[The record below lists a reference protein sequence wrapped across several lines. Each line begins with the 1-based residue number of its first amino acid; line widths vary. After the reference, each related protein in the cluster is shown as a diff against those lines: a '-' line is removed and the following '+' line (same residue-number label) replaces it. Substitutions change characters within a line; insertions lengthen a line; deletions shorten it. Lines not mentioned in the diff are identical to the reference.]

1 MTNTEAKM
9 LAKQWVLGN
18 RNRKASLTRKYD
30 LKQASSSNT
39 GRLKMGIRIDVEN
52 NPKDYKAALD
62 DDGSLVFFTG
72 KPIKRVPARQLF
84 TPPKARKEAVAEAKI
99 DRRLAVC
106 KIILKDHD
114 DQLVEQF
121 SSTHEFDINE
131 VSAITLKKQF
141 ASYVT
146 SITERTEY
154 QLVAQKT
161 DGTELK
167 SKFYEK
173 EEDLAELR
181 RKCEESDDYESTMV
195 VKRVVDTDEDKDEVE
210 EGAPSRD
217 ELYKLTDQALRQV
230 PGSAAQQ
237 EVIKQL
243 NVVREKLGMKKLVEK
258 ETISDSLIET
268 TLDFANYTIDSLTP
282 VIEEDFETP
291 MKIDARRKVFR
302 QKAARLGYKKVKEDG
317 HADVAS
323 ALGQIGIVR
332 AALEKMTDHL
342 STMNKEDD
350 LPTWLTN
357 KIATATDRLDT
368 AADYLG
374 SRKEVQE
381 STKSEASLVNIKN
394 EIETIKQRM
403 AQAAKNKQNKEVAKL
418 KKTLKS
424 LEKKKKMALNASTD
438 LEEASW
444 NKTEKLPLTPAEKK
458 IIGDTGVYKEKY
470 KLDRTQSNYRASRT
484 SFSMP
489 FTGKEDLP
497 KLKKLVSRL
506 KESVELAEA
515 KMNYVIYDKKTKEV
529 YASSSKP
536 FDKFKM
542 DDVAD
547 DMKVKKSDL
556 VMKKMR
562 KSQKAGER
570 LKEANI
576 EEKKIA
582 GLVKKAD
589 KSGIPYGILK
599 QVYNRG
605 MAAWKTGHR
614 PGTTP
619 QQWAFA
625 RVNSFVTKSKG
636 TWGGA
641 DKDLAAKARKA
652 KK

>member
-18 RNRKASLTRKYD
+18 RHRKASLTRKYD
-30 LKQASSSNT
+30 LRQASSPNT

-52 NPKDYKAALD
+52 NPRDYKPAID

-72 KPIKRVPARQLF
+72 KPIKRVPAKQLF
-84 TPPKARKEAVAEAKI
+84 KPPTKARKEAVAEAKI

-106 KIILKDHD
+106 KIILKDED
-114 DQLVEQF
+114 SQLVEQF

-141 ASYVT
+141 NSYVK

-167 SKFYEK
+167 SKFYAK
-173 EEDLAELR
+173 EEDLAELQ
-181 RKCEESDDYESTMV
+181 RKCEEVDDYESTMV
-195 VKRVVDTDEDKDEVE
+195 VKRVVDTDEDKHEVE

-258 ETISDSLIET
+258 ETMSDSLIET
-268 TLDFANYTIDSLTP
+268 ALDFAHSTIDSVLP
-282 VIEEDFETP
+282 VLKEDFEMP
-291 MKIDARRKVFR
+291 MKIDARRKMFR
-302 QKAARLGYKKVKEDG
+302 QKASQLGYKKVKEDG

-332 AALEKMTDHL
+332 AALEKMTAHL

-374 SRKEVQE
+374 SRKDVQE
-381 STKSEASLVNIKN
+381 SIEEVSSLINIKN
-394 EIETIKQRM
+394 EIETIKLRM
-403 AQAAKNKQNKEVAKL
+403 SQAAKNKQRKEVAKL

-424 LEKKKKMALNASTD
+424 LEKKKKIALNASTN
-438 LEEASW
+438 EASE
-444 NKTEKLPLTPAEKK
+444 NL
-458 IIGDTGVYKEKY
+458 
-470 KLDRTQSNYRASRT
+470 
-484 SFSMP
+484 
-489 FTGKEDLP
+489 
-497 KLKKLVSRL
+497 
-506 KESVELAEA
+506 
-515 KMNYVIYDKKTKEV
+515 
-529 YASSSKP
+529 
-536 FDKFKM
+536 
-542 DDVAD
+542 
-547 DMKVKKSDL
+547 
-556 VMKKMR
+556 
-562 KSQKAGER
+562 
-570 LKEANI
+570 

-641 DKDLAAKARKA
+641 DKDLAAKVRK
-652 KK
+652 K

>member
-84 TPPKARKEAVAEAKI
+84 TPPKARKEAIAEAKI

-121 SSTHEFDINE
+121 SSTHEFDINK

-141 ASYVT
+141 ASYVK

-173 EEDLAELR
+173 EEDLVELQ

-195 VKRVVDTDEDKDEVE
+195 LKRVVDTDEGKDEVE

-237 EVIKQL
+237 EIIKQL

-268 TLDFANYTIDSLTP
+268 TLDFAHYTIDSLTP

-302 QKAARLGYKKVKEDG
+302 QKAKRLGYKKVKEDG

-332 AALEKMTDHL
+332 AALEKMSDHL
-342 STMNKEDD
+342 SIMNKEDD

-381 STKSEASLVNIKN
+381 STEEVDEVSLVNVKN
-394 EIETIKQRM
+394 EIETIKQRL
-403 AQAAKNKQNKEVAKL
+403 AQAAKNKQSKEVAKL

-424 LEKKKKMALNASTD
+424 LEKKKKKALNASTEN
-438 LEEASW
+438 L
-444 NKTEKLPLTPAEKK
+444 
-458 IIGDTGVYKEKY
+458 
-470 KLDRTQSNYRASRT
+470 
-484 SFSMP
+484 
-489 FTGKEDLP
+489 
-497 KLKKLVSRL
+497 
-506 KESVELAEA
+506 
-515 KMNYVIYDKKTKEV
+515 
-529 YASSSKP
+529 
-536 FDKFKM
+536 
-542 DDVAD
+542 
-547 DMKVKKSDL
+547 
-556 VMKKMR
+556 
-562 KSQKAGER
+562 
-570 LKEANI
+570 

>member
-18 RNRKASLTRKYD
+18 RSRKASLTRKYD

-141 ASYVT
+141 ASYVK

-173 EEDLAELR
+173 EEDLAELQ
-181 RKCEESDDYESTMV
+181 RKCEESEDYESTMV
-195 VKRVVDTDEDKDEVE
+195 LKRVVDTDEDKDEVE

-237 EVIKQL
+237 EIINQL

-258 ETISDSLIET
+258 ETMSDSLIET
-268 TLDFANYTIDSLTP
+268 TIDFANYTIDSLTP

-302 QKAARLGYKKVKEDG
+302 QKAKRLGYKKVKEDG

-438 LEEASW
+438 LEEA
-444 NKTEKLPLTPAEKK
+444 KL
-458 IIGDTGVYKEKY
+458 
-470 KLDRTQSNYRASRT
+470 
-484 SFSMP
+484 
-489 FTGKEDLP
+489 
-497 KLKKLVSRL
+497 
-506 KESVELAEA
+506 
-515 KMNYVIYDKKTKEV
+515 
-529 YASSSKP
+529 
-536 FDKFKM
+536 
-542 DDVAD
+542 
-547 DMKVKKSDL
+547 
-556 VMKKMR
+556 
-562 KSQKAGER
+562 
-570 LKEANI
+570 

>member
-30 LKQASSSNT
+30 LKKASSSNT

-141 ASYVT
+141 ASYVK

-173 EEDLAELR
+173 EEDLAELQ
-181 RKCEESDDYESTMV
+181 RKCEESEDYESTMV

-237 EVIKQL
+237 EIIKQL

-258 ETISDSLIET
+258 ETMSDSLIET

-302 QKAARLGYKKVKEDG
+302 QKAKRLGYKKVKEDG

-438 LEEASW
+438 LEET
-444 NKTEKLPLTPAEKK
+444 KRMKYDKVVKKLRDGEWDTSMDVKKRMHLTYT
-458 IIGDTGVYKEKY
+458 D
-470 KLDRTQSNYRASRT
+470 NN
-484 SFSMP
+484 
-489 FTGKEDLP
+489 TGKQKVVFVESDDL
-497 KLKKLVSRL
+497 K
-506 KESVELAEA
+506 
-515 KMNYVIYDKKTKEV
+515 
-529 YASSSKP
+529 
-536 FDKFKM
+536 
-542 DDVAD
+542 
-547 DMKVKKSDL
+547 
-556 VMKKMR
+556 
-562 KSQKAGER
+562 
-570 LKEANI
+570 
-576 EEKKIA
+576 EKKIA

>member
-1 MTNTEAKM
+1 
-9 LAKQWVLGN
+9 
-18 RNRKASLTRKYD
+18 
-30 LKQASSSNT
+30 
-39 GRLKMGIRIDVEN
+39 
-52 NPKDYKAALD
+52 
-62 DDGSLVFFTG
+62 
-72 KPIKRVPARQLF
+72 
-84 TPPKARKEAVAEAKI
+84 
-99 DRRLAVC
+99 
-106 KIILKDHD
+106 
-114 DQLVEQF
+114 
-121 SSTHEFDINE
+121 
-131 VSAITLKKQF
+131 
-141 ASYVT
+141 
-146 SITERTEY
+146 
-154 QLVAQKT
+154 
-161 DGTELK
+161 
-167 SKFYEK
+167 
-173 EEDLAELR
+173 
-181 RKCEESDDYESTMV
+181 MV
-195 VKRVVDTDEDKDEVE
+195 VKRVVDTDEGKDEVE

-237 EVIKQL
+237 EIIKQL

-268 TLDFANYTIDSLTP
+268 TLDFAHYTIDSLTP

-302 QKAARLGYKKVKEDG
+302 QKAKRLGYKKVKEDG

-332 AALEKMTDHL
+332 AALEKMSDHL
-342 STMNKEDD
+342 SIMNKEDD

-381 STKSEASLVNIKN
+381 STEEVDEVSLVNVKN
-394 EIETIKQRM
+394 EIETIKQRL
-403 AQAAKNKQNKEVAKL
+403 AQAAKNKQSKEVAKL

-424 LEKKKKMALNASTD
+424 LEKKKKKALNASTEN
-438 LEEASW
+438 L
-444 NKTEKLPLTPAEKK
+444 
-458 IIGDTGVYKEKY
+458 
-470 KLDRTQSNYRASRT
+470 
-484 SFSMP
+484 
-489 FTGKEDLP
+489 
-497 KLKKLVSRL
+497 
-506 KESVELAEA
+506 
-515 KMNYVIYDKKTKEV
+515 
-529 YASSSKP
+529 
-536 FDKFKM
+536 
-542 DDVAD
+542 
-547 DMKVKKSDL
+547 
-556 VMKKMR
+556 
-562 KSQKAGER
+562 
-570 LKEANI
+570 